1 MNNLGISYLNG
12 PDRDLQKADEWM
24 LRAAQP
30 GHPNAQRY
38 MRSKGYAGAFPP
50 AINVDLAMKP
60 EPKKAVGHTK
70 ECGLYI
76 S

>member
-1 MNNLGISYLNG
+1 MNNLGLSYLNG
-12 PDRDLQKADEWM
+12 RERDLRKADEWM
-24 LRAAQP
+24 RRAAQG

-38 MRSKGYAGAFPP
+38 LRSKGVPGPFPP
-50 AINVDLAMKP
+50 AVNVGVTMTPA
-60 EPKKAVGHTK
+60 PKNAVGHTK